1 MATQE
6 KISGTEKARQYWREL
21 IDASR
26 LRDSGVWCDAEGIAV
41 VLSCPV
47 ECVGYVAELD
57 THRESDTVSE
67 SNFMVAVD
75 MLNAAD
81 PTREAFTV
89 QRFSHSLVG
98 WIDHVFVDT
107 RNAAVCDVVNR
118 ISDALAAYPVL
129 NEDHWC
135 EHEWQRDHP
144 DPGVCYSDA
153 GDDCP
158 CRESRA

>member
-1 MATQE
+1 MAQGMRT
-6 KISGTEKARQYWREL
+6 SGVDYARGYWREL
-21 IDASR
+21 VNRSR
-26 LRDSGVWCDAEGIAV
+26 DNAYGVWCDAEGIAAA
-41 VLSCPV
+41 LSCPV
-47 ECVGYVAELD
+47 ECVGFVAELD
-57 THRESDTVSE
+57 THRESE

-75 MLNAAD
+75 MLNVAD

-107 RNAAVCDVVNR
+107 RNAAVCEVVNR

-129 NEDHWC
+129 NEHHWC

-144 DPGVCYSDA
+144 EPGVCYSDA